1 MQASPPLKRYRDSNR
16 KGDDDNNNPPTSRI
30 AVTTGGEEAD
40 ESSIEVA
47 DGIIETEEF
56 PDGLIEEGKETG
68 KGEKGKNSDNDV
80 AAGECTFFYF
90 YGGG

>member
-1 MQASPPLKRYRDSNR
+1 MSPPLKRYRDSNR

-30 AVTTGGEEAD
+30 AVTTAGDEAD

-56 PDGLIEEGKETG
+56 PDGLIEEGKETE
-68 KGEKGKNSDNDV
+68 KGEKGSSDNDV
-80 AAGECTFFYF
+80 AAGDVLFLL
-90 YGGG
+90 